1 MTVKNPYG
9 KRAKQLYKQLIVDK
23 KADPNTVMPDGL
35 KYHPTSQTFTRIKSK
50 KPKIELRTS
59 FKNYLGEFTI
69 RNFENLPEY
78 KGFELTLNFAT
89 KASDFLLGNILSL
102 EVIGVWIHL
111 VLGICSW

>member
-1 MTVKNPYG
+1 MSSNKMSANNMDPIKIFDTKTKKQVTVKNPYG

-78 KGFELTLNFAT
+78 KT
-89 KASDFLLGNILSL
+89 
-102 EVIGVWIHL
+102 
-111 VLGICSW
+111 